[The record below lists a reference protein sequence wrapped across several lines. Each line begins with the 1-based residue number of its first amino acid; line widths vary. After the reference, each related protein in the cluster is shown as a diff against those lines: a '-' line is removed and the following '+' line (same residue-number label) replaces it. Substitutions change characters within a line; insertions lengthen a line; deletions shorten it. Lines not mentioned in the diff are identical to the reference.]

1 MTLKY
6 HFTKKLDELICT
18 TVNREAASFDIVST
32 EIDGMPPLK
41 TDAVVMEHNNFN
53 GTVCGLEMAKDMGV
67 KGLEQKLPKKEH
79 VEMNKTLA
87 WVIVEQ
93 DNARPQVAKLQVL
106 LSNQQLPQN
115 PDIHFET
122 LHSENRCLR
131 HANVFLSRLSLKS
144 YI

>member
-18 TVNREAASFDIVST
+18 TVNREAASFDIVFT

-53 GTVCGLEMAKDMGV
+53 GTVCGLEMAMDMEV

-79 VEMNKTLA
+79 V
-87 WVIVEQ
+87 
-93 DNARPQVAKLQVL
+93 
-106 LSNQQLPQN
+106 
-115 PDIHFET
+115 DIHEQEAGT
-122 LHSENRCLR
+122 C
-131 HANVFLSRLSLKS
+131 
-144 YI
+144 YC